1 MVLMTIMETIV
12 LLLMSL
18 TFVLISMLSQAE
30 MLKNGTISSS
40 SDNKHVKMMLWL
52 SSFLFA
58 NSM

>member
-40 SDNKHVKMMLWL
+40 SDNKHVKMML
-52 SSFLFA
+52 
-58 NSM
+58 